1 MSVRWLVAALLATA
15 TAGAPALPVRDAGHP
30 LAGFDGRWVLDTARS
45 DFGSARS
52 VLRAREDELTSD
64 GQRLRVRSRS
74 VRASGDSTRLE
85 YVYRADSTAE
95 NMLSGQVVRTTGR
108 HAGSALEFVSV
119 VKLLLLELR
128 VDERWSLAAG
138 GDKLVMERTSHS
150 PMGNQHQVL
159 YFANRGSA
167 GAPAGK
173 P

>member
-1 MSVRWLVAALLATA
+1 MSTLLLLAALLATA
-15 TAGAPALPVRDAGHP
+15 AAGAPALPVRDASHP
-30 LAGFDGRWVLDTARS
+30 LTGFDGRWVLDTARS
-45 DFGSARS
+45 EFGSAHS

-64 GQRLRVRSRS
+64 GERLRVRSRS
-74 VRASGDSTRLE
+74 VRADGDSTRLD

-108 HAGSALEFVSV
+108 HVGRTLEFVSV

-128 VDERWSLAAG
+128 VDEHWSLAAG
-138 GDKLVMERTSHS
+138 GDTLVMQRTSHS

-159 YFANRGSA
+159 YFAKRGGA
-167 GAPAGK
+167 GAPARK